1 MNLFNV
7 SLAQAPKSA
16 TASVSVGEFETI
28 SSSDNDFS
36 QQYQQA
42 IDDSAINVEMI
53 GTDSEINTS
62 YSGMT
67 DISTADNGTTDIS
80 TTDISATDIS
90 TSTEIPVSDPT
101 AVNATDEPL
110 VSADSITIVDDAT
123 ELMAAGNVFLQQ
135 LTQSNQQLKSEFSTD
150 DNMVNSSGNNLPLSA
165 TPITETVLI
174 DGVPTSSQPATSTLT
189 MPASTTSAAM
199 IPATAVT
206 NSAGLASQASQAS
219 QVAMLVDDS
228 HGQNAGAEGDIGVNN
243 LPPPVTTASL
253 SSAAVTPTLET
264 LLNMP
269 AVDGSP
275 LLANGALSADES
287 RLHHNMNANVNVD
300 SLAQQLA
307 GLTST
312 SPNVL
317 KPEQSVVMNNVQS
330 PLLLTREQ
338 AGEQVHERINMM
350 MAKNLKYVDIRLD
363 PPELGKIQIKL
374 SINQDQAS
382 VQFTVNNPQTRDIVE
397 QAMPRLREMLQ
408 QQGLQL
414 AQSSVQQESSQ
425 QFAGHQNNSSAHSQS
440 GQQSSTV
447 TTTTEGQSMTES
459 DQRDVSTTVFVTEN
473 KDQVDY
479 YA

>member
-7 SLAQAPKSA
+7 SLAQTAKPAAAA
-16 TASVSVGEFETI
+16 TSGGESETVSL
-28 SSSDNDFS
+28 SDNDFS

-42 IDDSAINVEMI
+42 IDDSAINAEMI

-62 YSGMT
+62 HRGMT
-67 DISTADNGTTDIS
+67 DISTSTD
-80 TTDISATDIS
+80 
-90 TSTEIPVSDPT
+90 IPVSDSI
-101 AVNATDEPL
+101 AVNATDESL

-135 LTQSNQQLKSEFSTD
+135 LTQSNQQLKLNVTSD
-150 DNMVNSSGNNLPLSA
+150 ANAVNSSGNSLPPSA
-165 TPITETVLI
+165 ISLTDTVLI
-174 DGVPTSSQPATSTLT
+174 DGVATSAQLATSTST
-189 MPASTTSAAM
+189 STTS
-199 IPATAVT
+199 ITPATAVT
-206 NSAGLASQASQAS
+206 NSAVLASQA
-219 QVAMLVDDS
+219 AMLADDS
-228 HGQNAGAEGDIGVNN
+228 HGQNAGEESDISVNN
-243 LPPPVTTASL
+243 SPLSVTTTAL
-253 SSAAVTPTLET
+253 SSTAVTPTSEM
-264 LLNMP
+264 LLNMS
-269 AVDGSP
+269 AADSAS
-275 LLANGALSADES
+275 LLANGALAADES
-287 RLHHNMNANVNVD
+287 RLHHNMNANVNGD

-307 GLTST
+307 GLSPT
-312 SPNVL
+312 SPNAL
-317 KPEQSVVMNNVQS
+317 KPEQSAVMNNAQS

-382 VQFTVNNPQTRDIVE
+382 VQFTVNNHQTRDIVE

-425 QFAGHQNNSSAHSQS
+425 QFAGHQNNSSAQSQS

-447 TTTTEGQSMTES
+447 ATTAEGQSMTES
-459 DQRDVSTTVFVTEN
+459 DQLDVSTAVFVTEN

>member
-7 SLAQAPKSA
+7 SLAQTAKPAAAA
-16 TASVSVGEFETI
+16 TSGGESETVSL
-28 SSSDNDFS
+28 SDNDFS

-42 IDDSAINVEMI
+42 IDDSAINAEMI

-62 YSGMT
+62 HRGMT
-67 DISTADNGTTDIS
+67 DISTSTD
-80 TTDISATDIS
+80 
-90 TSTEIPVSDPT
+90 IPVSDSI
-101 AVNATDEPL
+101 AVNATDESL

-135 LTQSNQQLKSEFSTD
+135 LTQSNQQLKFDVTSD
-150 DNMVNSSGNNLPLSA
+150 ANAVNSSGNSLPPSA
-165 TPITETVLI
+165 IPLTDTVLI
-174 DGVPTSSQPATSTLT
+174 DGVATSAQPATSTLT
-189 MPASTTSAAM
+189 TVASTTSAAM
-199 IPATAVT
+199 TPVT
-206 NSAGLASQASQAS
+206 NSAVLASQA
-219 QVAMLVDDS
+219 AMLADDS
-228 HGQNAGAEGDIGVNN
+228 HGQNAGEESDVSVNN
-243 LPPPVTTASL
+243 SPLSVTTTAL
-253 SSAAVTPTLET
+253 SSTAVTPTSEM
-264 LLNMP
+264 LLNMS
-269 AVDGSP
+269 AADGVS
-275 LLANGALSADES
+275 LLANGALPADES
-287 RLHHNMNANVNVD
+287 RLHHNMNANVNGD

-307 GLTST
+307 GLSPT
-312 SPNVL
+312 SPNAL
-317 KPEQSVVMNNVQS
+317 KPEQSAVMNNAQS

-425 QFAGHQNNSSAHSQS
+425 QFAGHQNNSSAQSQS

-447 TTTTEGQSMTES
+447 ATTAEGQSMTES
-459 DQRDVSTTVFVTEN
+459 DQLDVSTAVFVTEN

>member
-7 SLAQAPKSA
+7 SLAQTAKPAAAA
-16 TASVSVGEFETI
+16 TSGGESETVSL
-28 SSSDNDFS
+28 SDNDFS

-42 IDDSAINVEMI
+42 IDDSAINAEMI

-62 YSGMT
+62 HRGMT
-67 DISTADNGTTDIS
+67 DISTSTD
-80 TTDISATDIS
+80 
-90 TSTEIPVSDPT
+90 IPVSDSI
-101 AVNATDEPL
+101 AVNATDESL

-135 LTQSNQQLKSEFSTD
+135 LTQSNQQLKLNVTSD
-150 DNMVNSSGNNLPLSA
+150 ANAVNSSGNSLPPSA
-165 TPITETVLI
+165 ISLTDTVLI
-174 DGVPTSSQPATSTLT
+174 DGVATSSQPATST
-189 MPASTTSAAM
+189 STTSTTS
-199 IPATAVT
+199 ITPATAVT
-206 NSAGLASQASQAS
+206 NSAVLASQA
-219 QVAMLVDDS
+219 AMLADDS
-228 HGQNAGAEGDIGVNN
+228 HGQNAGEESDISVNN
-243 LPPPVTTASL
+243 SPLSVTTTAL
-253 SSAAVTPTLET
+253 SSTAVTPTSEM
-264 LLNMP
+264 LLNMS
-269 AVDGSP
+269 AADSAS
-275 LLANGALSADES
+275 LLANGALAADES
-287 RLHHNMNANVNVD
+287 RLHHNMNANVNGD

-307 GLTST
+307 GLSPT
-312 SPNVL
+312 SPNAL
-317 KPEQSVVMNNVQS
+317 KPEQSAVMNNAQS

-425 QFAGHQNNSSAHSQS
+425 QFAGHQNNSSAQSQS

-447 TTTTEGQSMTES
+447 ATTAEGQSMTES
-459 DQRDVSTTVFVTEN
+459 DQLDVSTAVFVTEN

>member
-7 SLAQAPKSA
+7 SLAQTAKPAAAA
-16 TASVSVGEFETI
+16 TSGGESETVSL
-28 SSSDNDFS
+28 SDNDFS

-42 IDDSAINVEMI
+42 IDDSAINAEMI

-62 YSGMT
+62 HRGMT
-67 DISTADNGTTDIS
+67 DISTANSGMS
-80 TTDISATDIS
+80 DIS
-90 TSTEIPVSDPT
+90 TSTDIPVSDSI
-101 AVNATDEPL
+101 AVNATDESL

-135 LTQSNQQLKSEFSTD
+135 LTQSNQQLKLNVTSD
-150 DNMVNSSGNNLPLSA
+150 VNAVNSSGNSLPPSA
-165 TPITETVLI
+165 ISLTDTVLI
-174 DGVPTSSQPATSTLT
+174 DGVATSSQPATSTLT
-189 MPASTTSAAM
+189 TVASTTSAAM
-199 IPATAVT
+199 TPATAVT
-206 NSAGLASQASQAS
+206 NSAVLASQA
-219 QVAMLVDDS
+219 AMLADDS
-228 HGQNAGAEGDIGVNN
+228 HGQNAGEESDISVNN
-243 LPPPVTTASL
+243 SPLSVTTTAL
-253 SSAAVTPTLET
+253 SSTAVTPTSEM
-264 LLNMP
+264 LLNMS
-269 AVDGSP
+269 AADSAS
-275 LLANGALSADES
+275 LLANGALAADES
-287 RLHHNMNANVNVD
+287 RLHHNMNANVNGD

-307 GLTST
+307 GLSPT
-312 SPNVL
+312 SPNAL
-317 KPEQSVVMNNVQS
+317 KPEQSAVMNNAQS

-425 QFAGHQNNSSAHSQS
+425 QFAGHQNNSSAQSQS

-447 TTTTEGQSMTES
+447 ATAAEGQSMTES
-459 DQRDVSTTVFVTEN
+459 DQLDVSTAVFVTEN

>member
-7 SLAQAPKSA
+7 SLAQTAKPAAVATSA
-16 TASVSVGEFETI
+16 GEFETV
-28 SSSDNDFS
+28 SLSENDFS

-42 IDDSAINVEMI
+42 IDDSAINAEMV

-62 YSGMT
+62 HLGMT
-67 DISTADNGTTDIS
+67 DISTSTD
-80 TTDISATDIS
+80 
-90 TSTEIPVSDPT
+90 IPVSDST
-101 AVNATDEPL
+101 TVNVADESL
-110 VSADSITIVDDAT
+110 VSADSITIVDNAT

-135 LTQSNQQLKSEFSTD
+135 LTQSNQQLKLDVTSD
-150 DNMVNSSGNNLPLSA
+150 ANAVNSSGNSLPPSA
-165 TPITETVLI
+165 ISLTDTVLI
-174 DGVPTSSQPATSTLT
+174 DGVATFSQLATSTS
-189 MPASTTSAAM
+189 ASTTS
-199 IPATAVT
+199 ITPATAVT
-206 NSAGLASQASQAS
+206 NSAVLASQA
-219 QVAMLVDDS
+219 AMLADDS
-228 HGQNAGAEGDIGVNN
+228 HGQNAGEESDISVNN
-243 LPPPVTTASL
+243 SPLSVTTTAL
-253 SSAAVTPTLET
+253 SSTAVTPTSEM
-264 LLNMP
+264 LLNMS
-269 AVDGSP
+269 AADSAS
-275 LLANGALSADES
+275 LLANGALAADES
-287 RLHHNMNANVNVD
+287 RLHHNMNANVNGD

-307 GLTST
+307 GLSPT
-312 SPNVL
+312 SPNAL
-317 KPEQSVVMNNVQS
+317 KPEQSAVMNNAQS

-382 VQFTVNNPQTRDIVE
+382 VQFTVNNHQTRDIVE

-425 QFAGHQNNSSAHSQS
+425 QFAGHQNNSSAQSQS

-447 TTTTEGQSMTES
+447 ATTAEGQSMTES
-459 DQRDVSTTVFVTEN
+459 DQLDVSTAVFVTEN

>member
-7 SLAQAPKSA
+7 SLAQTAKPAAAA
-16 TASVSVGEFETI
+16 TSGGESETVSL
-28 SSSDNDFS
+28 SDNDFS

-42 IDDSAINVEMI
+42 IDDSAINAEMI

-62 YSGMT
+62 HRGMT
-67 DISTADNGTTDIS
+67 DISTANSGMS
-80 TTDISATDIS
+80 DIS
-90 TSTEIPVSDPT
+90 TSTDIPVSDSI
-101 AVNATDEPL
+101 AVNATDESL

-135 LTQSNQQLKSEFSTD
+135 LTQSNQQLKFDVTSD
-150 DNMVNSSGNNLPLSA
+150 ANAVNSSGNSLPPSA
-165 TPITETVLI
+165 ISLTDTVLI
-174 DGVPTSSQPATSTLT
+174 DGVATSSQLATLTSTST
-189 MPASTTSAAM
+189 SASTTSITPAA
-199 IPATAVT
+199 AVT
-206 NSAGLASQASQAS
+206 NSAVLASQA
-219 QVAMLVDDS
+219 AMLADDS
-228 HGQNAGAEGDIGVNN
+228 HGQNAGEESDISVNN
-243 LPPPVTTASL
+243 SPLSVTTTAL
-253 SSAAVTPTLET
+253 SSTAVTPTSEM
-264 LLNMP
+264 LLNMS
-269 AVDGSP
+269 AADGVS
-275 LLANGALSADES
+275 LLANGALPADES
-287 RLHHNMNANVNVD
+287 RLHHNMNANVNGD

-307 GLTST
+307 GLSPT
-312 SPNVL
+312 SPNAL
-317 KPEQSVVMNNVQS
+317 KPEQSAVMNNAQS

-382 VQFTVNNPQTRDIVE
+382 VQFTVNNHQTRDIVE

-425 QFAGHQNNSSAHSQS
+425 QFAGHQNNSSAQSQS

-447 TTTTEGQSMTES
+447 ATTAEGQSMTES
-459 DQRDVSTTVFVTEN
+459 DQLDVSTTVFVTEN

>member
-7 SLAQAPKSA
+7 SLAQTAKPTAAA
-16 TASVSVGEFETI
+16 TSGGESETVSL
-28 SSSDNDFS
+28 SDNDFS

-42 IDDSAINVEMI
+42 IDDSAINAEMI

-62 YSGMT
+62 HRGMT
-67 DISTADNGTTDIS
+67 DISTANSGMS
-80 TTDISATDIS
+80 DIS
-90 TSTEIPVSDPT
+90 TSTSTDIPVSDSI
-101 AVNATDEPL
+101 AVNATDESL

-135 LTQSNQQLKSEFSTD
+135 LTQSNQQLKLNVTSD
-150 DNMVNSSGNNLPLSA
+150 ANAVNSSGNSLPPSA
-165 TPITETVLI
+165 ISLTDTVLI
-174 DGVPTSSQPATSTLT
+174 DGVATSAQLATSTST
-189 MPASTTSAAM
+189 STTS
-199 IPATAVT
+199 ITPATAVT
-206 NSAGLASQASQAS
+206 NSAVLASQA
-219 QVAMLVDDS
+219 AMLADDS
-228 HGQNAGAEGDIGVNN
+228 HGQNAGEESDVSVNN
-243 LPPPVTTASL
+243 SPLSVTTTAL
-253 SSAAVTPTLET
+253 SSTAVTPTSEM
-264 LLNMP
+264 LLNMS
-269 AVDGSP
+269 AADGVS
-275 LLANGALSADES
+275 LLANGALPADES
-287 RLHHNMNANVNVD
+287 RLHHNMNANVNGD

-307 GLTST
+307 GLSPT
-312 SPNVL
+312 SPNAL
-317 KPEQSVVMNNVQS
+317 KPEQSAVMNNAQS

-425 QFAGHQNNSSAHSQS
+425 QFAGHQNNSSAQSQS

-447 TTTTEGQSMTES
+447 ATTAEGQSMTES
-459 DQRDVSTTVFVTEN
+459 DQLDVSTAVFVTEN

>member
-7 SLAQAPKSA
+7 SLAQTAKPTSA
-16 TASVSVGEFETI
+16 ATSGGESETVSL
-28 SSSDNDFS
+28 SDNDFS

-42 IDDSAINVEMI
+42 IDDSAINAEMI

-62 YSGMT
+62 HRGMT
-67 DISTADNGTTDIS
+67 DISTSTD
-80 TTDISATDIS
+80 
-90 TSTEIPVSDPT
+90 IPVSDSI
-101 AVNATDEPL
+101 AVNATDESL

-135 LTQSNQQLKSEFSTD
+135 LTQSNQQLKLNVTSD
-150 DNMVNSSGNNLPLSA
+150 ANAVNSSGNSLPPSA
-165 TPITETVLI
+165 ISLTDTVLI

-189 MPASTTSAAM
+189 TVASTTSAAM
-199 IPATAVT
+199 TPATAVT
-206 NSAGLASQASQAS
+206 NSAVLASQA
-219 QVAMLVDDS
+219 AMLADDS
-228 HGQNAGAEGDIGVNN
+228 HGQNAGEESDVSVNN
-243 LPPPVTTASL
+243 SPPSVTTTAL
-253 SSAAVTPTLET
+253 SSTAVTPTSEM
-264 LLNMP
+264 LLNMS
-269 AVDGSP
+269 AADSAS
-275 LLANGALSADES
+275 LLANGALAADES
-287 RLHHNMNANVNVD
+287 RLHHNMNANVNGD
-300 SLAQQLA
+300 SLAQQLV
-307 GLTST
+307 GLSPT
-312 SPNVL
+312 SPNAL
-317 KPEQSVVMNNVQS
+317 KPEQSAVMNNAQS

-425 QFAGHQNNSSAHSQS
+425 QFAGHQNNSSAQSQS

-447 TTTTEGQSMTES
+447 TTTAEGQSMTES
-459 DQRDVSTTVFVTEN
+459 DQLDVSTAVFVTEN

>member
-7 SLAQAPKSA
+7 SLAQTAKPAAAA
-16 TASVSVGEFETI
+16 TSGGESETVSL
-28 SSSDNDFS
+28 SDNDFS

-42 IDDSAINVEMI
+42 IDDSAINAEMI

-62 YSGMT
+62 HRGMT
-67 DISTADNGTTDIS
+67 DISTANSGMS
-80 TTDISATDIS
+80 DIS
-90 TSTEIPVSDPT
+90 TSTDIPVSDSI
-101 AVNATDEPL
+101 AVNATDESL

-135 LTQSNQQLKSEFSTD
+135 LTQSNQQLKLNVTSD
-150 DNMVNSSGNNLPLSA
+150 VNAVNSSGNSLPPSA
-165 TPITETVLI
+165 ISLTDTVLI
-174 DGVPTSSQPATSTLT
+174 DGVATSSQPATSTLT
-189 MPASTTSAAM
+189 TVASTTSAAM
-199 IPATAVT
+199 TPATAVT
-206 NSAGLASQASQAS
+206 NSAVLASQA
-219 QVAMLVDDS
+219 AMLADDS
-228 HGQNAGAEGDIGVNN
+228 HGQNAGEESDISVNN
-243 LPPPVTTASL
+243 SPLSVTTTAL
-253 SSAAVTPTLET
+253 SSTAVTPTSEM
-264 LLNMP
+264 LLNMS
-269 AVDGSP
+269 AADGVS
-275 LLANGALSADES
+275 LLANGALPADES
-287 RLHHNMNANVNVD
+287 RLHHNMNANVNGD

-307 GLTST
+307 GLSPT
-312 SPNVL
+312 SPNAL
-317 KPEQSVVMNNVQS
+317 KPEQSAVMNNAQS

-425 QFAGHQNNSSAHSQS
+425 QFAGHQNNSSAQSQS

-447 TTTTEGQSMTES
+447 ATTAEGQSMTES
-459 DQRDVSTTVFVTEN
+459 DQLDVSTAVFVTEN

>member
-7 SLAQAPKSA
+7 SLAQTAKPTSA
-16 TASVSVGEFETI
+16 ATSGGESETVSL
-28 SSSDNDFS
+28 SDNDFS

-42 IDDSAINVEMI
+42 IDDSAINAEMI

-62 YSGMT
+62 HRGMT
-67 DISTADNGTTDIS
+67 DISTANSGMS
-80 TTDISATDIS
+80 DIS
-90 TSTEIPVSDPT
+90 TSTDIPVSDSI
-101 AVNATDEPL
+101 AVNATDESL

-135 LTQSNQQLKSEFSTD
+135 LTQSNQQLKFDVTSD
-150 DNMVNSSGNNLPLSA
+150 ANAVNSSGNSLPPSA
-165 TPITETVLI
+165 IPLTDTVLI
-174 DGVPTSSQPATSTLT
+174 DGVAISSQLATSTS
-189 MPASTTSAAM
+189 ASTTS
-199 IPATAVT
+199 ITPATAVT
-206 NSAGLASQASQAS
+206 NSAVLASQA
-219 QVAMLVDDS
+219 AMLADDS
-228 HGQNAGAEGDIGVNN
+228 QGQNAGAESDVSVNN
-243 LPPPVTTASL
+243 SPPSITTTAL
-253 SSAAVTPTLET
+253 SSTAVTPTSEA
-264 LLNMP
+264 LLNMS
-269 AVDGSP
+269 AADSTS
-275 LLANGALSADES
+275 LLANGIVSADES
-287 RLHHNMNANVNVD
+287 RLHHNNMNANVNGD

-307 GLTST
+307 GLSPT
-312 SPNVL
+312 SPNAL
-317 KPEQSVVMNNVQS
+317 KPEQSAVMNNAQS

-425 QFAGHQNNSSAHSQS
+425 QFAGHQNNSSAQSQS

-447 TTTTEGQSMTES
+447 ATTAEGQSMTES
-459 DQRDVSTTVFVTEN
+459 DQLDVSTAVFVTEN

>member
-7 SLAQAPKSA
+7 SLAQTAKPTAAA
-16 TASVSVGEFETI
+16 TSGGEFETV
-28 SSSDNDFS
+28 SLSDNDFS

-42 IDDSAINVEMI
+42 IDDSAINAEMI

-62 YSGMT
+62 HRGMTDISTTDSGMT
-67 DISTADNGTTDIS
+67 DISTSTD
-80 TTDISATDIS
+80 
-90 TSTEIPVSDPT
+90 IPVSDSI
-101 AVNATDEPL
+101 AVNATDESL

-135 LTQSNQQLKSEFSTD
+135 LTQSNQQLKLNVTSD
-150 DNMVNSSGNNLPLSA
+150 ANAVNSSGNSLPPSA
-165 TPITETVLI
+165 ISLTDTVLI
-174 DGVPTSSQPATSTLT
+174 DGVATSAQLATSTST
-189 MPASTTSAAM
+189 SASTTS
-199 IPATAVT
+199 ITPATAVT
-206 NSAGLASQASQAS
+206 NSAVLAS
-219 QVAMLVDDS
+219 QVAMLADDS
-228 HGQNAGAEGDIGVNN
+228 HGQNAGAESDISVNN
-243 LPPPVTTASL
+243 SPLSVTTTVL
-253 SSAAVTPTLET
+253 SSTAVTPTSEM
-264 LLNMP
+264 LLNMS
-269 AVDGSP
+269 AADSAS
-275 LLANGALSADES
+275 LLANGALAADES
-287 RLHHNMNANVNVD
+287 RLHHNMNANVNGD

-307 GLTST
+307 GLSPT
-312 SPNVL
+312 SPNAL
-317 KPEQSVVMNNVQS
+317 KPEQSAVMNNAQS

-425 QFAGHQNNSSAHSQS
+425 QFAGHQNNSSAQSQS

-447 TTTTEGQSMTES
+447 ATTAEGQSMTES
-459 DQRDVSTTVFVTEN
+459 DQLDVSTAVFVTEN

>member
-7 SLAQAPKSA
+7 SLAQTAKPAAAA
-16 TASVSVGEFETI
+16 TSGGESETVSL
-28 SSSDNDFS
+28 SDNDFS

-42 IDDSAINVEMI
+42 IDDSAINAEMI

-62 YSGMT
+62 HRGMT
-67 DISTADNGTTDIS
+67 DISTANSGMS
-80 TTDISATDIS
+80 DIS
-90 TSTEIPVSDPT
+90 TSTDIPVSDSI
-101 AVNATDEPL
+101 AVNATDESL

-135 LTQSNQQLKSEFSTD
+135 LTQSNQQLKLNVTSD
-150 DNMVNSSGNNLPLSA
+150 ANAVNSSGNSLPPSA
-165 TPITETVLI
+165 IPLTDTVLI

-189 MPASTTSAAM
+189 TVASTTSDAM
-199 IPATAVT
+199 APST
-206 NSAGLASQASQAS
+206 
-219 QVAMLVDDS
+219 
-228 HGQNAGAEGDIGVNN
+228 
-243 LPPPVTTASL
+243 
-253 SSAAVTPTLET
+253 AVTPTSEM
-264 LLNMP
+264 LLNMS
-269 AVDGSP
+269 AADGVS
-275 LLANGALSADES
+275 LLANGALPADES
-287 RLHHNMNANVNVD
+287 RLHHNMNANVNGD

-307 GLTST
+307 GLSPT
-312 SPNVL
+312 SPNAL
-317 KPEQSVVMNNVQS
+317 KPEQSAVMNNAQS

-414 AQSSVQQESSQ
+414 AQSSVQQESCQ
-425 QFAGHQNNSSAHSQS
+425 QFAGHQNNCSAQSQS

-447 TTTTEGQSMTES
+447 ATTAEGQSMTES
-459 DQRDVSTTVFVTEN
+459 DQLDVSTAVFVTEN

>member
-7 SLAQAPKSA
+7 SLAQTAKPTAAA
-16 TASVSVGEFETI
+16 TSGGESETVSL
-28 SSSDNDFS
+28 SDNDFS

-42 IDDSAINVEMI
+42 IDDSAINAEMI

-62 YSGMT
+62 HRGMT
-67 DISTADNGTTDIS
+67 DISTSTD
-80 TTDISATDIS
+80 
-90 TSTEIPVSDPT
+90 IPVSDSI
-101 AVNATDEPL
+101 AVNATDESL

-135 LTQSNQQLKSEFSTD
+135 LTQSNQQLKFDVTSD
-150 DNMVNSSGNNLPLSA
+150 ANAVNSSGNSLPPSA
-165 TPITETVLI
+165 IPLTDTVLI

-189 MPASTTSAAM
+189 TVASTTSAAM
-199 IPATAVT
+199 TPVT
-206 NSAGLASQASQAS
+206 NSAVLASQA
-219 QVAMLVDDS
+219 AMLADDS
-228 HGQNAGAEGDIGVNN
+228 HGQNAGEESDVSVNN
-243 LPPPVTTASL
+243 SPLSVTTTAL
-253 SSAAVTPTLET
+253 SSTAVTPTSEM
-264 LLNMP
+264 LLNMS
-269 AVDGSP
+269 AADGVS
-275 LLANGALSADES
+275 LLANGALPADES
-287 RLHHNMNANVNVD
+287 RLHHNMNANVNGD

-307 GLTST
+307 GLSPT
-312 SPNVL
+312 SPNAL
-317 KPEQSVVMNNVQS
+317 KPEQSAVMNNAQS

-425 QFAGHQNNSSAHSQS
+425 QFAGHQNNSSAQSQS

-447 TTTTEGQSMTES
+447 ATTAEGQSMTES
-459 DQRDVSTTVFVTEN
+459 DQLDVSTAVFVTEN

>member
-7 SLAQAPKSA
+7 SLAQTAKPTAAA
-16 TASVSVGEFETI
+16 TSGGESETVSL
-28 SSSDNDFS
+28 SDNDFS

-42 IDDSAINVEMI
+42 IDDSAINAEMI

-62 YSGMT
+62 HRGMT
-67 DISTADNGTTDIS
+67 DISTANSGMS
-80 TTDISATDIS
+80 DIS
-90 TSTEIPVSDPT
+90 TSTDIPVSDSI
-101 AVNATDEPL
+101 AVNATDESL

-135 LTQSNQQLKSEFSTD
+135 LTQSNQQLKFDVTSD
-150 DNMVNSSGNNLPLSA
+150 ANAVNSSGNSLPPSA
-165 TPITETVLI
+165 IPLTDTVLI
-174 DGVPTSSQPATSTLT
+174 DGVATSAQLATSTST
-189 MPASTTSAAM
+189 STTS
-199 IPATAVT
+199 ITPATAVT
-206 NSAGLASQASQAS
+206 NSAVLASQA
-219 QVAMLVDDS
+219 AMLADDS
-228 HGQNAGAEGDIGVNN
+228 HGQNAGEESDISVNN
-243 LPPPVTTASL
+243 SPLSVTTTAL
-253 SSAAVTPTLET
+253 SSTAVTPTSEM
-264 LLNMP
+264 LLNMS
-269 AVDGSP
+269 AADSAS
-275 LLANGALSADES
+275 LLANGALAADES
-287 RLHHNMNANVNVD
+287 RLHHNMNANVNGD

-307 GLTST
+307 GLSPT
-312 SPNVL
+312 SPNAL
-317 KPEQSVVMNNVQS
+317 KPEQSAVMNNAQS

-382 VQFTVNNPQTRDIVE
+382 VQFTVNNHQTRDIVE

-425 QFAGHQNNSSAHSQS
+425 QFAGHQNNSSAQSQS

-447 TTTTEGQSMTES
+447 ATTAEGQSMTES
-459 DQRDVSTTVFVTEN
+459 DQLDVSTAVFVTEN

>member
-7 SLAQAPKSA
+7 SLAQTAKPTSA
-16 TASVSVGEFETI
+16 ATSGGESETVSL
-28 SSSDNDFS
+28 SDNDFS

-42 IDDSAINVEMI
+42 IDDSAINAEMI

-62 YSGMT
+62 HRGMT
-67 DISTADNGTTDIS
+67 DISTANSGMS
-80 TTDISATDIS
+80 DIS
-90 TSTEIPVSDPT
+90 TSTDIPVSDSI
-101 AVNATDEPL
+101 AVNATDESL

-135 LTQSNQQLKSEFSTD
+135 LTQSNQQLKFDVTSD
-150 DNMVNSSGNNLPLSA
+150 ANVVNSSGNSLPPSA
-165 TPITETVLI
+165 IPLTDTVLI

-189 MPASTTSAAM
+189 TSASTTS
-199 IPATAVT
+199 ITPATAVT
-206 NSAGLASQASQAS
+206 NSAVLASQA
-219 QVAMLVDDS
+219 AMLADDS

-269 AVDGSP
+269 AVDSSP

-287 RLHHNMNANVNVD
+287 RLHHNMNANVNGD

-307 GLTST
+307 GLSPT
-312 SPNVL
+312 SPNAL
-317 KPEQSVVMNNVQS
+317 KPEQSAVINNAQS

-382 VQFTVNNPQTRDIVE
+382 VQFTVNNHQTRDIVE

-425 QFAGHQNNSSAHSQS
+425 QFAGHQNNSSAQSQS

-447 TTTTEGQSMTES
+447 TTTAEGQSMTES
-459 DQRDVSTTVFVTEN
+459 DQLDVSTAVFVTEN

>member
-7 SLAQAPKSA
+7 SLAQTAKPTAAA
-16 TASVSVGEFETI
+16 TSGGESETVSL
-28 SSSDNDFS
+28 SDNDFS

-42 IDDSAINVEMI
+42 IDDSAINAEMI

-62 YSGMT
+62 HRGMT
-67 DISTADNGTTDIS
+67 DISTADSGM
-80 TTDISATDIS
+80 TDIS
-90 TSTEIPVSDPT
+90 TSTDIPVSDSI
-101 AVNATDEPL
+101 AVNATDESL

-135 LTQSNQQLKSEFSTD
+135 LTQSNQQLKLNVTSD
-150 DNMVNSSGNNLPLSA
+150 ANAVNSSGNSLPPSA
-165 TPITETVLI
+165 ISLTDTVLI
-174 DGVPTSSQPATSTLT
+174 DGVATSAQLATSTST
-189 MPASTTSAAM
+189 STTS
-199 IPATAVT
+199 ITPATAVT
-206 NSAGLASQASQAS
+206 NSAVLASQA
-219 QVAMLVDDS
+219 AMLADDS
-228 HGQNAGAEGDIGVNN
+228 HGQNAGEESDVSVNN
-243 LPPPVTTASL
+243 SPLSVTTTAL
-253 SSAAVTPTLET
+253 SSTAVTPTSEM
-264 LLNMP
+264 LLNMS
-269 AVDGSP
+269 AADGVS
-275 LLANGALSADES
+275 LLANGALAADES
-287 RLHHNMNANVNVD
+287 RLHHNMNANVNGD

-307 GLTST
+307 GLSPT
-312 SPNVL
+312 SPNAL
-317 KPEQSVVMNNVQS
+317 KPEQSAVMNNAQS

-425 QFAGHQNNSSAHSQS
+425 QFAGHQNNSSAQSQS

-447 TTTTEGQSMTES
+447 ATTAEGQSMTES
-459 DQRDVSTTVFVTEN
+459 DQLDVSTAVFVTEN

>member
-7 SLAQAPKSA
+7 SLAQTAKPTAAA
-16 TASVSVGEFETI
+16 TSGGEFETV
-28 SSSDNDFS
+28 SLSDNDFS

-42 IDDSAINVEMI
+42 IDDSAINAEMI

-62 YSGMT
+62 HRGMT
-67 DISTADNGTTDIS
+67 DISTADSGM
-80 TTDISATDIS
+80 TDIS
-90 TSTEIPVSDPT
+90 TSTDIPVSDSI
-101 AVNATDEPL
+101 AVNATDESL

-135 LTQSNQQLKSEFSTD
+135 LTQSNQQLKLNVTSD
-150 DNMVNSSGNNLPLSA
+150 ANAVNSSGNSLPPSA
-165 TPITETVLI
+165 ISLTDTVLI
-174 DGVPTSSQPATSTLT
+174 DGVATSAQLATSTST
-189 MPASTTSAAM
+189 SASTTS
-199 IPATAVT
+199 ITPATAVT
-206 NSAGLASQASQAS
+206 NSAVLASQA
-219 QVAMLVDDS
+219 AMLADDS
-228 HGQNAGAEGDIGVNN
+228 HGQNAGEESDISVNN
-243 LPPPVTTASL
+243 SPLSVTTTAL
-253 SSAAVTPTLET
+253 SSTAVTPTSEM
-264 LLNMP
+264 LLNMS
-269 AVDGSP
+269 AADGVS
-275 LLANGALSADES
+275 LLANGALPADES
-287 RLHHNMNANVNVD
+287 RLHHNMNANVNGD

-307 GLTST
+307 GLSPT
-312 SPNVL
+312 SPNAL
-317 KPEQSVVMNNVQS
+317 KPEQSAVMNNAQS

-425 QFAGHQNNSSAHSQS
+425 QFAGHQNNSSAQSQS

-447 TTTTEGQSMTES
+447 ATTAEGQSMTES
-459 DQRDVSTTVFVTEN
+459 DQLDVSTAVFVTEN

>member
-7 SLAQAPKSA
+7 SLAQTAKPAAAA
-16 TASVSVGEFETI
+16 TSGGESETVSL
-28 SSSDNDFS
+28 SDNDFS

-42 IDDSAINVEMI
+42 IDDSAINAEMI

-62 YSGMT
+62 HRGMT
-67 DISTADNGTTDIS
+67 DISTSTD
-80 TTDISATDIS
+80 
-90 TSTEIPVSDPT
+90 IPVSDSI
-101 AVNATDEPL
+101 AVNATDESL

-135 LTQSNQQLKSEFSTD
+135 LTQSNQQLKFDVTSD
-150 DNMVNSSGNNLPLSA
+150 ANAVNSIGNSLPPSA
-165 TPITETVLI
+165 IPLTDTVLI
-174 DGVPTSSQPATSTLT
+174 DGVATSAQPATSTLT
-189 MPASTTSAAM
+189 TVASTTSAAM
-199 IPATAVT
+199 TPVT
-206 NSAGLASQASQAS
+206 NSAVLASQA
-219 QVAMLVDDS
+219 AMLADDS
-228 HGQNAGAEGDIGVNN
+228 HGQNAGEESDVSVNN
-243 LPPPVTTASL
+243 SPLSVTTTAL
-253 SSAAVTPTLET
+253 SSTAVTPTSEM
-264 LLNMP
+264 LLNMS
-269 AVDGSP
+269 AADGVS
-275 LLANGALSADES
+275 LLANGALPADES
-287 RLHHNMNANVNVD
+287 RLHHNMNANVNGD

-307 GLTST
+307 GLSPT
-312 SPNVL
+312 SPNAL
-317 KPEQSVVMNNVQS
+317 KPEQSAVMNNAQS

-425 QFAGHQNNSSAHSQS
+425 QFAGHQNNSSAQSQS

-447 TTTTEGQSMTES
+447 ATTAEGQSMTES
-459 DQRDVSTTVFVTEN
+459 DQLDVSTAVFVTEN

>member
-7 SLAQAPKSA
+7 SLAQTAKPTAAA
-16 TASVSVGEFETI
+16 TSGGESETVSL
-28 SSSDNDFS
+28 SDNDFS

-42 IDDSAINVEMI
+42 IDDSAINAEMI

-62 YSGMT
+62 HRGMT
-67 DISTADNGTTDIS
+67 DISTANSGMS
-80 TTDISATDIS
+80 DIS
-90 TSTEIPVSDPT
+90 TSTDIPVSDSI
-101 AVNATDEPL
+101 AVNATDESL

-135 LTQSNQQLKSEFSTD
+135 LTQSNQQLKLNVTSD
-150 DNMVNSSGNNLPLSA
+150 ANAVNSSGNSLPPSA
-165 TPITETVLI
+165 ISLTDTVLI
-174 DGVPTSSQPATSTLT
+174 DGVATSAQLATSTST
-189 MPASTTSAAM
+189 STTS
-199 IPATAVT
+199 ITPATAVT
-206 NSAGLASQASQAS
+206 NSAVLASQA
-219 QVAMLVDDS
+219 AMLADDS
-228 HGQNAGAEGDIGVNN
+228 HGQNAGEESDVSVNN
-243 LPPPVTTASL
+243 SPLSVTTTAL
-253 SSAAVTPTLET
+253 SSTAVTPTSEM
-264 LLNMP
+264 LLNMS
-269 AVDGSP
+269 AADSAS
-275 LLANGALSADES
+275 LLANGALAADES
-287 RLHHNMNANVNVD
+287 RLHHNMNANVNGD

-307 GLTST
+307 GLSPT
-312 SPNVL
+312 SPNAL
-317 KPEQSVVMNNVQS
+317 KPEQSAVMNNAQS

-425 QFAGHQNNSSAHSQS
+425 QFAGHQNNSSAQSQS

-447 TTTTEGQSMTES
+447 ATTAEGQSMTES
-459 DQRDVSTTVFVTEN
+459 DQLDVSTAVFVTEN

>member
-7 SLAQAPKSA
+7 SLAQTAKPAAAA
-16 TASVSVGEFETI
+16 TSGGESETVSL
-28 SSSDNDFS
+28 SDNDFS

-42 IDDSAINVEMI
+42 IDDSAINAEMI

-62 YSGMT
+62 HRGMT
-67 DISTADNGTTDIS
+67 DISTSTD
-80 TTDISATDIS
+80 
-90 TSTEIPVSDPT
+90 IPVSDSI
-101 AVNATDEPL
+101 AVNATDESL

-135 LTQSNQQLKSEFSTD
+135 LTQSNQQLKFDVTSD
-150 DNMVNSSGNNLPLSA
+150 ANAVNSSGNSLPPSA
-165 TPITETVLI
+165 ISLTDTVLI
-174 DGVPTSSQPATSTLT
+174 DGVATSAQLATSTST
-189 MPASTTSAAM
+189 STTS
-199 IPATAVT
+199 ITPATAVT
-206 NSAGLASQASQAS
+206 NSAVLASQA
-219 QVAMLVDDS
+219 AMLADDS
-228 HGQNAGAEGDIGVNN
+228 HGQNAGEESDVSVNN
-243 LPPPVTTASL
+243 SPLSVTTTAL
-253 SSAAVTPTLET
+253 SSTAVTPTSEM
-264 LLNMP
+264 LLNMS
-269 AVDGSP
+269 AADSAS
-275 LLANGALSADES
+275 LLANGALAADES
-287 RLHHNMNANVNVD
+287 RLHHNMNANVNGD

-307 GLTST
+307 GLSPT
-312 SPNVL
+312 SPNAL
-317 KPEQSVVMNNVQS
+317 KPEQSAVMNNAQS

-425 QFAGHQNNSSAHSQS
+425 QFAGHQNNSSAQSQS

-447 TTTTEGQSMTES
+447 ATTAEGQSMTES
-459 DQRDVSTTVFVTEN
+459 DQLDVSTAVFVTEN

>member
-7 SLAQAPKSA
+7 SLAQTAKPTAAA
-16 TASVSVGEFETI
+16 TSGGESETVSL
-28 SSSDNDFS
+28 SDNDFS

-42 IDDSAINVEMI
+42 IDDSAINAEMI
-53 GTDSEINTS
+53 GTDSEINT
-62 YSGMT
+62 YHRGMT
-67 DISTADNGTTDIS
+67 DISTSTD
-80 TTDISATDIS
+80 
-90 TSTEIPVSDPT
+90 IPVSDSI
-101 AVNATDEPL
+101 AVNATDESL

-135 LTQSNQQLKSEFSTD
+135 LTQSNQQLKLNVTSD
-150 DNMVNSSGNNLPLSA
+150 ANAVNSSGNSLPPSA
-165 TPITETVLI
+165 ISLTDTVLI
-174 DGVPTSSQPATSTLT
+174 DGVATSAQLATSTST
-189 MPASTTSAAM
+189 STTS
-199 IPATAVT
+199 ITPATAVT
-206 NSAGLASQASQAS
+206 NSAVLASQA
-219 QVAMLVDDS
+219 AMLADDS
-228 HGQNAGAEGDIGVNN
+228 HGQNAGEESDVSVNN
-243 LPPPVTTASL
+243 SPLSVTTTAL
-253 SSAAVTPTLET
+253 SSTAVTPTSEM
-264 LLNMP
+264 LLNMS
-269 AVDGSP
+269 AADGVS
-275 LLANGALSADES
+275 LLANGALAADES
-287 RLHHNMNANVNVD
+287 RLHHNMNANVNGD

-307 GLTST
+307 GLSPT
-312 SPNVL
+312 SPNAL
-317 KPEQSVVMNNVQS
+317 KPEQSAVMNNAQS

-425 QFAGHQNNSSAHSQS
+425 QFAGHQNNSSAQSQS

-447 TTTTEGQSMTES
+447 ATTAEGQSMTES
-459 DQRDVSTTVFVTEN
+459 DQLDVSTAVFVTEN

>member
-7 SLAQAPKSA
+7 SLAQTAKPAAAA
-16 TASVSVGEFETI
+16 TSGGESETVSL
-28 SSSDNDFS
+28 SDNDFS

-42 IDDSAINVEMI
+42 IDDSAINAEMI

-62 YSGMT
+62 HRGMT
-67 DISTADNGTTDIS
+67 DISTADSGM
-80 TTDISATDIS
+80 TDIS
-90 TSTEIPVSDPT
+90 TSTDIPVSDSI
-101 AVNATDEPL
+101 AVNATDESL

-135 LTQSNQQLKSEFSTD
+135 LTQSNQQLKLNVTSD
-150 DNMVNSSGNNLPLSA
+150 ANAVNSIGNSLPPSA
-165 TPITETVLI
+165 IPLTDTVLI
-174 DGVPTSSQPATSTLT
+174 DGVATSAQPATSTLT
-189 MPASTTSAAM
+189 TVASTTSAAM
-199 IPATAVT
+199 TPVT
-206 NSAGLASQASQAS
+206 NSAVLASQA
-219 QVAMLVDDS
+219 AMLADDS
-228 HGQNAGAEGDIGVNN
+228 HGQNAGEESDVSVNN
-243 LPPPVTTASL
+243 SPLSVTTTAL
-253 SSAAVTPTLET
+253 SSTAVTPTSEM
-264 LLNMP
+264 LLNMS
-269 AVDGSP
+269 AADGVS
-275 LLANGALSADES
+275 LLANGALPADES
-287 RLHHNMNANVNVD
+287 RLHHNMNANVNGD

-307 GLTST
+307 GLSPT
-312 SPNVL
+312 SPNAL
-317 KPEQSVVMNNVQS
+317 KPEQSAVMNNAQS

-425 QFAGHQNNSSAHSQS
+425 QFAGHQNNSSAQSQS

-447 TTTTEGQSMTES
+447 ATTAEGQSMTES
-459 DQRDVSTTVFVTEN
+459 DQLDVSTAVFVTEN

>member
-7 SLAQAPKSA
+7 SLAQTAKPAAAA
-16 TASVSVGEFETI
+16 TSGGESETVSL
-28 SSSDNDFS
+28 SDNDFS

-42 IDDSAINVEMI
+42 IDDSAINAEMI

-62 YSGMT
+62 HRGMT
-67 DISTADNGTTDIS
+67 DISTANSGMS
-80 TTDISATDIS
+80 DIS
-90 TSTEIPVSDPT
+90 TSTDIPVSDSI
-101 AVNATDEPL
+101 AVNATDESL

-135 LTQSNQQLKSEFSTD
+135 LTQSNQQLKLNVTSD
-150 DNMVNSSGNNLPLSA
+150 ANAVNSSGNSLPPSA
-165 TPITETVLI
+165 ISLTDTVLI
-174 DGVPTSSQPATSTLT
+174 DGVATSSQPATSTST
-189 MPASTTSAAM
+189 SASTTSTTS
-199 IPATAVT
+199 ITPATAVT
-206 NSAGLASQASQAS
+206 NSAVLASQA
-219 QVAMLVDDS
+219 AMLADDS
-228 HGQNAGAEGDIGVNN
+228 HGQNAGEESDVSVNN
-243 LPPPVTTASL
+243 SPLFVTTTAL
-253 SSAAVTPTLET
+253 SSTAVTPTSEM
-264 LLNMP
+264 LLNMS
-269 AVDGSP
+269 AADGVS
-275 LLANGALSADES
+275 LLANGALPADES
-287 RLHHNMNANVNVD
+287 RLHHNMNANVNGD

-307 GLTST
+307 GLSPT
-312 SPNVL
+312 SPNAL
-317 KPEQSVVMNNVQS
+317 KPEQSAVMNNAQS

-382 VQFTVNNPQTRDIVE
+382 VQFTVNNHQTRDIVE

-425 QFAGHQNNSSAHSQS
+425 QFAGHQKNSSAQSQS

-447 TTTTEGQSMTES
+447 ATTAEGQSMTDS
-459 DQRDVSTTVFVTEN
+459 DQLDVSTAVFVTEN

>member
-7 SLAQAPKSA
+7 SLAQTAKPAAAA
-16 TASVSVGEFETI
+16 TSGGESETVSL
-28 SSSDNDFS
+28 SDNDFS

-42 IDDSAINVEMI
+42 IDDSAINAEMI

-62 YSGMT
+62 HRGMT
-67 DISTADNGTTDIS
+67 DISTANSGMS
-80 TTDISATDIS
+80 DIS
-90 TSTEIPVSDPT
+90 TSTDIPVSDSI
-101 AVNATDEPL
+101 AVNATDESL

-135 LTQSNQQLKSEFSTD
+135 LTQSNQQLKFDVTSD
-150 DNMVNSSGNNLPLSA
+150 ANAVNSSGNSLPPSA
-165 TPITETVLI
+165 IPLTDTVLI
-174 DGVPTSSQPATSTLT
+174 DGVAISSQLATSTS
-189 MPASTTSAAM
+189 ASTTS
-199 IPATAVT
+199 ITPATAVT
-206 NSAGLASQASQAS
+206 NSAVLASQA
-219 QVAMLVDDS
+219 AMLADDS
-228 HGQNAGAEGDIGVNN
+228 QGQNAGAESDVSVNN
-243 LPPPVTTASL
+243 SPPSITTTAL
-253 SSAAVTPTLET
+253 SSTAVTPTSEA
-264 LLNMP
+264 LLNMS
-269 AVDGSP
+269 AADSTS
-275 LLANGALSADES
+275 LLANGIVSADES
-287 RLHHNMNANVNVD
+287 RLHHNNMNANVNGD

-307 GLTST
+307 GLSPT
-312 SPNVL
+312 SPNAL
-317 KPEQSVVMNNVQS
+317 KPEQSAVMNNAQS

-382 VQFTVNNPQTRDIVE
+382 VQFTVNNHQTRDIVE

-425 QFAGHQNNSSAHSQS
+425 QFAGHQNNSSAQSQS

-447 TTTTEGQSMTES
+447 ATTAEGQSMIES
-459 DQRDVSTTVFVTEN
+459 DQLDVSTAVFVTEN

>member
-7 SLAQAPKSA
+7 SLAQTAKPTAAA
-16 TASVSVGEFETI
+16 TSGGESETVSL
-28 SSSDNDFS
+28 SDNDFS

-42 IDDSAINVEMI
+42 IDDSAINAEMI

-62 YSGMT
+62 HRGMT
-67 DISTADNGTTDIS
+67 DISTSTD
-80 TTDISATDIS
+80 
-90 TSTEIPVSDPT
+90 IPVSDSI
-101 AVNATDEPL
+101 AVNATDESL

-135 LTQSNQQLKSEFSTD
+135 LTQSNQQLKFDVTSD
-150 DNMVNSSGNNLPLSA
+150 ANAVNSIGNSLPPSA
-165 TPITETVLI
+165 IPLTDTVLI
-174 DGVPTSSQPATSTLT
+174 DGVATSAQPATSTLT
-189 MPASTTSAAM
+189 TVASTTSAAM
-199 IPATAVT
+199 TPVT
-206 NSAGLASQASQAS
+206 NSAVLASQA
-219 QVAMLVDDS
+219 AMLADDS
-228 HGQNAGAEGDIGVNN
+228 HGQNAGEESDVSVNN
-243 LPPPVTTASL
+243 SPLSVTTTAL
-253 SSAAVTPTLET
+253 SSTAVTPTSEM
-264 LLNMP
+264 LLNMS
-269 AVDGSP
+269 AADGVS
-275 LLANGALSADES
+275 LLANGALPADES
-287 RLHHNMNANVNVD
+287 RLHHNMNANVNGD

-307 GLTST
+307 GLSPT
-312 SPNVL
+312 SPNAL
-317 KPEQSVVMNNVQS
+317 KPEQSAVMNNAQS

-425 QFAGHQNNSSAHSQS
+425 QFAGHQNNSSAQSQS

-447 TTTTEGQSMTES
+447 ATTAEGQSMTES
-459 DQRDVSTTVFVTEN
+459 DQLDVSTAVFVTEN

>member
-7 SLAQAPKSA
+7 SLAQTAKPTAAA
-16 TASVSVGEFETI
+16 TSGGESETVSL
-28 SSSDNDFS
+28 SDNDFS

-42 IDDSAINVEMI
+42 IDDSAINAEMI

-62 YSGMT
+62 HRGMT
-67 DISTADNGTTDIS
+67 DISTANSGMS
-80 TTDISATDIS
+80 DIS
-90 TSTEIPVSDPT
+90 TSTDIPVSDSI
-101 AVNATDEPL
+101 AVNATDESL

-135 LTQSNQQLKSEFSTD
+135 LTQSNQQLKFDVTSD
-150 DNMVNSSGNNLPLSA
+150 ANAVNSSGNSLPPSA
-165 TPITETVLI
+165 IPLTDTVLI

-189 MPASTTSAAM
+189 TVASTTSAAM
-199 IPATAVT
+199 TPATAVT
-206 NSAGLASQASQAS
+206 
-219 QVAMLVDDS
+219 
-228 HGQNAGAEGDIGVNN
+228 
-243 LPPPVTTASL
+243 
-253 SSAAVTPTLET
+253 PTSEM
-264 LLNMP
+264 LLNMS
-269 AVDGSP
+269 AADSAS
-275 LLANGALSADES
+275 LLANGALAADES
-287 RLHHNMNANVNVD
+287 RLHHNMNANVNGD

-307 GLTST
+307 GLSPT
-312 SPNVL
+312 SPNAL
-317 KPEQSVVMNNVQS
+317 KPEQSAVMNNAQS

-425 QFAGHQNNSSAHSQS
+425 QFAGHQNNSSAQSQS

-447 TTTTEGQSMTES
+447 ATTAEGQSMTES
-459 DQRDVSTTVFVTEN
+459 DQLDVSTAVFVTEN

>member
-7 SLAQAPKSA
+7 SLAQTAKPAAAA
-16 TASVSVGEFETI
+16 TSGGESETVSL
-28 SSSDNDFS
+28 SDNDFS

-42 IDDSAINVEMI
+42 IDDSAINAEMI
-53 GTDSEINTS
+53 GTDSEINT
-62 YSGMT
+62 YHRGMT
-67 DISTADNGTTDIS
+67 DISTSTD
-80 TTDISATDIS
+80 
-90 TSTEIPVSDPT
+90 IPVSDSI
-101 AVNATDEPL
+101 AVNATDESL

-135 LTQSNQQLKSEFSTD
+135 LTQSNQQLKLNVTSD
-150 DNMVNSSGNNLPLSA
+150 ANAVNSSGNSLPPSA
-165 TPITETVLI
+165 ISLTDTVLI
-174 DGVPTSSQPATSTLT
+174 DGVATSAQLATSTST
-189 MPASTTSAAM
+189 SASTTS
-199 IPATAVT
+199 ITPATAVT
-206 NSAGLASQASQAS
+206 NSAVLASQA
-219 QVAMLVDDS
+219 AMLADDS
-228 HGQNAGAEGDIGVNN
+228 HGQNAGEESDISVNN
-243 LPPPVTTASL
+243 SPLSVTTTAL
-253 SSAAVTPTLET
+253 SSTAVTPTSEM
-264 LLNMP
+264 LLNMS
-269 AVDGSP
+269 AADSAS
-275 LLANGALSADES
+275 LLANGALPADES
-287 RLHHNMNANVNVD
+287 RLHHNMNANVNGD

-307 GLTST
+307 GLSPT
-312 SPNVL
+312 SPNAL
-317 KPEQSVVMNNVQS
+317 KPEQSAVMNNAQS

-425 QFAGHQNNSSAHSQS
+425 QFAGHQNNSSAQSQS

-447 TTTTEGQSMTES
+447 ATTAEGQSMTES
-459 DQRDVSTTVFVTEN
+459 DQLDVSTAVFVTEN

>member
-7 SLAQAPKSA
+7 SLAQTAKPAAAA
-16 TASVSVGEFETI
+16 TSGGESETVSL
-28 SSSDNDFS
+28 SDNDFS

-42 IDDSAINVEMI
+42 IDDSAINAEMI

-62 YSGMT
+62 HRGMT
-67 DISTADNGTTDIS
+67 DISTANSGMS
-80 TTDISATDIS
+80 DIS
-90 TSTEIPVSDPT
+90 TSTDIPVSDSI
-101 AVNATDEPL
+101 AVNATDESL

-135 LTQSNQQLKSEFSTD
+135 LTQSNQQLKFDVTSD
-150 DNMVNSSGNNLPLSA
+150 ANAVNSSGNSLPPSA
-165 TPITETVLI
+165 IPLTDTVLI

-189 MPASTTSAAM
+189 TVASTTSAAM
-199 IPATAVT
+199 TPATAVT
-206 NSAGLASQASQAS
+206 NSAVLASQA
-219 QVAMLVDDS
+219 AMLADDS
-228 HGQNAGAEGDIGVNN
+228 HGQNAGEESDISVNN
-243 LPPPVTTASL
+243 SPLSVTTTAL
-253 SSAAVTPTLET
+253 SSTAVTPTSEM
-264 LLNMP
+264 LLNMS
-269 AVDGSP
+269 AADGVS
-275 LLANGALSADES
+275 LLANGALPADES
-287 RLHHNMNANVNVD
+287 RLHHNMNANVNGD

-307 GLTST
+307 GLSPT
-312 SPNVL
+312 SPNAL
-317 KPEQSVVMNNVQS
+317 KPEQSAVMNNAQS

-382 VQFTVNNPQTRDIVE
+382 VQFTVNNHQTRDIVE

-425 QFAGHQNNSSAHSQS
+425 QFAGHQNNSSAQSQS

-447 TTTTEGQSMTES
+447 ATTAEGQSMTES
-459 DQRDVSTTVFVTEN
+459 DQLDVSTAVFVTEN

>member
-7 SLAQAPKSA
+7 SLAQTAKPAAAA
-16 TASVSVGEFETI
+16 TSGGESETVSL
-28 SSSDNDFS
+28 SDNDFS

-42 IDDSAINVEMI
+42 IDDSAINAEMI

-62 YSGMT
+62 HRGMT
-67 DISTADNGTTDIS
+67 DISTSTD
-80 TTDISATDIS
+80 
-90 TSTEIPVSDPT
+90 IPVSDSI
-101 AVNATDEPL
+101 AVNATDESL

-135 LTQSNQQLKSEFSTD
+135 LTQSNQQLKLDVTSD
-150 DNMVNSSGNNLPLSA
+150 ANAVNSSGNSLPPSA
-165 TPITETVLI
+165 ISLTDTVLI
-174 DGVPTSSQPATSTLT
+174 DGVATSAQLATSTST
-189 MPASTTSAAM
+189 SASTTS
-199 IPATAVT
+199 ITPATAVT
-206 NSAGLASQASQAS
+206 NSAVLASQA
-219 QVAMLVDDS
+219 AMLADDS
-228 HGQNAGAEGDIGVNN
+228 HGQNAGEESDISVNN
-243 LPPPVTTASL
+243 SPLSVTTTAL
-253 SSAAVTPTLET
+253 SSTAVTPTSEM
-264 LLNMP
+264 LLNMS
-269 AVDGSP
+269 AADSAS
-275 LLANGALSADES
+275 LLANGALAADES
-287 RLHHNMNANVNVD
+287 RLHHNMNANVNGD

-307 GLTST
+307 GLSPT
-312 SPNVL
+312 SPNAL
-317 KPEQSVVMNNVQS
+317 KPEQSAVMNNAQS

-382 VQFTVNNPQTRDIVE
+382 VQFTVNNHQTRDIVE

-425 QFAGHQNNSSAHSQS
+425 QFAGHQNDSSAQSQS

-447 TTTTEGQSMTES
+447 ATTAEGQSMTES
-459 DQRDVSTTVFVTEN
+459 DQLDVSTAVFVTEN

>member
-7 SLAQAPKSA
+7 SLAQTAKPTAAA
-16 TASVSVGEFETI
+16 TSGGESETVSL
-28 SSSDNDFS
+28 SDNDFS

-42 IDDSAINVEMI
+42 IDDSAINAEMI

-62 YSGMT
+62 HRGMT
-67 DISTADNGTTDIS
+67 DISTSTD
-80 TTDISATDIS
+80 
-90 TSTEIPVSDPT
+90 IPVSDSI
-101 AVNATDEPL
+101 AVNATDESL

-135 LTQSNQQLKSEFSTD
+135 LTQSNQQLKLNVTSD
-150 DNMVNSSGNNLPLSA
+150 ANAVNSSGNSLPPSA
-165 TPITETVLI
+165 ISLTDTVLI
-174 DGVPTSSQPATSTLT
+174 DGVATSAQLATSTST
-189 MPASTTSAAM
+189 STTS
-199 IPATAVT
+199 ITPATAVT
-206 NSAGLASQASQAS
+206 NSAVLAS
-219 QVAMLVDDS
+219 QVAMLADDS
-228 HGQNAGAEGDIGVNN
+228 HGQNAGEESDVSVNN
-243 LPPPVTTASL
+243 SPLSVTTTAL
-253 SSAAVTPTLET
+253 SSTAVTPTSEM
-264 LLNMP
+264 LLNMS
-269 AVDGSP
+269 AADGVS
-275 LLANGALSADES
+275 LLANGALPADES
-287 RLHHNMNANVNVD
+287 RLHHNMNANVNGD

-307 GLTST
+307 GLSPT
-312 SPNVL
+312 SPNAL
-317 KPEQSVVMNNVQS
+317 KPEQSAVMNNAQS

-425 QFAGHQNNSSAHSQS
+425 QFAGHQNNSSAQSQS

-447 TTTTEGQSMTES
+447 ATTAEGQSMTES
-459 DQRDVSTTVFVTEN
+459 DQLDVSTAVFVTEN

>member
-7 SLAQAPKSA
+7 SLAQTAKPAAAA
-16 TASVSVGEFETI
+16 TSGGESETVSL
-28 SSSDNDFS
+28 SDNDFS

-42 IDDSAINVEMI
+42 IDDSAINAEMI

-62 YSGMT
+62 HRGMT
-67 DISTADNGTTDIS
+67 DISTSTD
-80 TTDISATDIS
+80 
-90 TSTEIPVSDPT
+90 IPVSDSI
-101 AVNATDEPL
+101 AVNATDESL

-135 LTQSNQQLKSEFSTD
+135 LTQSNQQLKLNVTSD
-150 DNMVNSSGNNLPLSA
+150 ANAVNSSGNSLPPSA
-165 TPITETVLI
+165 ISLTDTVLI
-174 DGVPTSSQPATSTLT
+174 DGVATSAQLATSTST
-189 MPASTTSAAM
+189 STSTSTTS
-199 IPATAVT
+199 ITPATAVT
-206 NSAGLASQASQAS
+206 NSAVLASQA
-219 QVAMLVDDS
+219 AMLADDS
-228 HGQNAGAEGDIGVNN
+228 HGQNAGEESDISVNN
-243 LPPPVTTASL
+243 SPLSVTTTAL
-253 SSAAVTPTLET
+253 SSTAVTPTSEM
-264 LLNMP
+264 LLNMS
-269 AVDGSP
+269 AADSAS
-275 LLANGALSADES
+275 LLANGALAADES
-287 RLHHNMNANVNVD
+287 RLHHNMNANVNGD

-307 GLTST
+307 GLSPT
-312 SPNVL
+312 SPNAL
-317 KPEQSVVMNNVQS
+317 KPEQSAVMNNAQS

-382 VQFTVNNPQTRDIVE
+382 VQFTVNNHQTRDIVE

-425 QFAGHQNNSSAHSQS
+425 QFAGHQNNSSAQSQS

-447 TTTTEGQSMTES
+447 ATTAEGQSMTES
-459 DQRDVSTTVFVTEN
+459 DQLDVSTAVFVTEN

>member
-7 SLAQAPKSA
+7 SLAQTAKPAAAA
-16 TASVSVGEFETI
+16 TSGGESETVSL
-28 SSSDNDFS
+28 SDNDFS

-42 IDDSAINVEMI
+42 IDDSAINAEMI

-62 YSGMT
+62 HRGMT
-67 DISTADNGTTDIS
+67 DISTADSGM
-80 TTDISATDIS
+80 TDIS
-90 TSTEIPVSDPT
+90 TSTDIPVSDSI
-101 AVNATDEPL
+101 AVNATDESL

-135 LTQSNQQLKSEFSTD
+135 LTQSNQQLKFDVTSD
-150 DNMVNSSGNNLPLSA
+150 ANAVNSIGNSLPPSA
-165 TPITETVLI
+165 IPLTDTVLI
-174 DGVPTSSQPATSTLT
+174 DGVATSAQPATSTLT
-189 MPASTTSAAM
+189 TVASTTSAAM
-199 IPATAVT
+199 TPVT
-206 NSAGLASQASQAS
+206 NSAVLASQA
-219 QVAMLVDDS
+219 AMLADDS
-228 HGQNAGAEGDIGVNN
+228 HGQNAGEESDVSVNN
-243 LPPPVTTASL
+243 SPLSVTTTAL
-253 SSAAVTPTLET
+253 SSTAVTPTSEM
-264 LLNMP
+264 LLNMS
-269 AVDGSP
+269 AADGVS
-275 LLANGALSADES
+275 LLANGALPADES
-287 RLHHNMNANVNVD
+287 RLHHNMNANVNGD

-307 GLTST
+307 GLSPT
-312 SPNVL
+312 SPNAL
-317 KPEQSVVMNNVQS
+317 KPEQSAVMNNAQS

-425 QFAGHQNNSSAHSQS
+425 QFAGHQNNSSAQSQS

-447 TTTTEGQSMTES
+447 ATTAEGQSMTES
-459 DQRDVSTTVFVTEN
+459 DQLDVSTAVFVTEN

>member
-7 SLAQAPKSA
+7 SLAQTAKPAAAA
-16 TASVSVGEFETI
+16 TSGGESETVSL
-28 SSSDNDFS
+28 SDNDFS

-42 IDDSAINVEMI
+42 IDDSAINAEMI

-62 YSGMT
+62 HRGMT
-67 DISTADNGTTDIS
+67 DISTSTD
-80 TTDISATDIS
+80 
-90 TSTEIPVSDPT
+90 IPVSDSI
-101 AVNATDEPL
+101 AVNATDESL

-135 LTQSNQQLKSEFSTD
+135 LTQSNQQLKLNVTSD
-150 DNMVNSSGNNLPLSA
+150 ANAVNSSGNSLPPSA
-165 TPITETVLI
+165 ISLTDTVLI

-189 MPASTTSAAM
+189 TVASTTSAAM
-199 IPATAVT
+199 TPATAVT
-206 NSAGLASQASQAS
+206 NSAVLASQA
-219 QVAMLVDDS
+219 AMLADDS
-228 HGQNAGAEGDIGVNN
+228 HGQNAGEESDISVNN
-243 LPPPVTTASL
+243 SPLSVTTTAL
-253 SSAAVTPTLET
+253 SSTAVTPTSEM
-264 LLNMP
+264 LLNMS
-269 AVDGSP
+269 AADSAS
-275 LLANGALSADES
+275 LLANGALAADES
-287 RLHHNMNANVNVD
+287 RLHHNMNANVNGD

-307 GLTST
+307 GLSPT
-312 SPNVL
+312 SPNAL
-317 KPEQSVVMNNVQS
+317 KPEQSAVMNNAQS

-382 VQFTVNNPQTRDIVE
+382 VQFTVNNHQTRDIVE

-425 QFAGHQNNSSAHSQS
+425 QFAGHQNNSSAQSQS

-447 TTTTEGQSMTES
+447 ATTAEGQSMTES
-459 DQRDVSTTVFVTEN
+459 DQLDVSTAVFVTEN

>member
-7 SLAQAPKSA
+7 SLAQTAKPAAAA
-16 TASVSVGEFETI
+16 TSGGESETVSL
-28 SSSDNDFS
+28 SDNDFS

-42 IDDSAINVEMI
+42 IDDSAINAEMI

-62 YSGMT
+62 HRGMT
-67 DISTADNGTTDIS
+67 DISTSTD
-80 TTDISATDIS
+80 
-90 TSTEIPVSDPT
+90 IPVSDSI
-101 AVNATDEPL
+101 AVNATDEAL

-135 LTQSNQQLKSEFSTD
+135 LTQSNQQLKLNVTSD
-150 DNMVNSSGNNLPLSA
+150 ANAVNSSGNSLPPSA
-165 TPITETVLI
+165 ISLTDTVLI
-174 DGVPTSSQPATSTLT
+174 DGVATSAQLATSTST
-189 MPASTTSAAM
+189 STTS
-199 IPATAVT
+199 ITPATAVT
-206 NSAGLASQASQAS
+206 NSAVLASQA
-219 QVAMLVDDS
+219 AMLADDS
-228 HGQNAGAEGDIGVNN
+228 HGQNAGEESDISVNN
-243 LPPPVTTASL
+243 SPLSVTTTAL
-253 SSAAVTPTLET
+253 SSTAVTPTSEM
-264 LLNMP
+264 LLNMS
-269 AVDGSP
+269 AADSAS
-275 LLANGALSADES
+275 LLANGALAADES
-287 RLHHNMNANVNVD
+287 RLHHNMNANVNGD

-307 GLTST
+307 GLSPT
-312 SPNVL
+312 SPNAL
-317 KPEQSVVMNNVQS
+317 KPEQSAVMNNAQS

-382 VQFTVNNPQTRDIVE
+382 VQFTVNNHQTRDIVE

-425 QFAGHQNNSSAHSQS
+425 QFAGHQNNSSAQSQS

-447 TTTTEGQSMTES
+447 ATTAEGQSMTES
-459 DQRDVSTTVFVTEN
+459 DQLDVSTAVFVTEN

>member
-1 MNLFNV
+1 
-7 SLAQAPKSA
+7 
-16 TASVSVGEFETI
+16 
-28 SSSDNDFS
+28 
-36 QQYQQA
+36 
-42 IDDSAINVEMI
+42 
-53 GTDSEINTS
+53 
-62 YSGMT
+62 
-67 DISTADNGTTDIS
+67 
-80 TTDISATDIS
+80 
-90 TSTEIPVSDPT
+90 
-101 AVNATDEPL
+101 
-110 VSADSITIVDDAT
+110 
-123 ELMAAGNVFLQQ
+123 
-135 LTQSNQQLKSEFSTD
+135 
-150 DNMVNSSGNNLPLSA
+150 
-165 TPITETVLI
+165 
-174 DGVPTSSQPATSTLT
+174 
-189 MPASTTSAAM
+189 
-199 IPATAVT
+199 
-206 NSAGLASQASQAS
+206 
-219 QVAMLVDDS
+219 MLVDDS

-307 GLTST
+307 GLTPT

>member
-7 SLAQAPKSA
+7 SLAQTAKPTSA
-16 TASVSVGEFETI
+16 ATSGGESETVSL
-28 SSSDNDFS
+28 SDNDFS

-42 IDDSAINVEMI
+42 IDDSAINAEMI

-62 YSGMT
+62 HRGMT
-67 DISTADNGTTDIS
+67 DISTANSGMS
-80 TTDISATDIS
+80 DIS
-90 TSTEIPVSDPT
+90 TSTDIPVSDSI
-101 AVNATDEPL
+101 AVNATDESL

-135 LTQSNQQLKSEFSTD
+135 LTQSNQQLKFDVTSD
-150 DNMVNSSGNNLPLSA
+150 ANVVNSSGNSLPPSA
-165 TPITETVLI
+165 IPLTDTVLI

-189 MPASTTSAAM
+189 TSASTTS
-199 IPATAVT
+199 ITPATAVT
-206 NSAGLASQASQAS
+206 NSAVLASQA
-219 QVAMLVDDS
+219 AMLADDS
-228 HGQNAGAEGDIGVNN
+228 HGQNAGEESDISVNN
-243 LPPPVTTASL
+243 SPLSVTTTAL
-253 SSAAVTPTLET
+253 SSTAVTPTSEM
-264 LLNMP
+264 LLNMS
-269 AVDGSP
+269 AADSAS
-275 LLANGALSADES
+275 LLANGALAADES
-287 RLHHNMNANVNVD
+287 RLHHNMNANVNGD

-307 GLTST
+307 GLSPT
-312 SPNVL
+312 SPNAL
-317 KPEQSVVMNNVQS
+317 KPEQSAVMNNAQS

-374 SINQDQAS
+374 SIIQDQAS

-425 QFAGHQNNSSAHSQS
+425 QFAGHQNNSSAQSQS

-447 TTTTEGQSMTES
+447 TTTAEGQSMTES
-459 DQRDVSTTVFVTEN
+459 DQLDVSTAVFVTEN

>member
-7 SLAQAPKSA
+7 SLAQTAKPAAAA
-16 TASVSVGEFETI
+16 TSGGESETVSL
-28 SSSDNDFS
+28 SDNDFS

-42 IDDSAINVEMI
+42 IDDSAINAEMI

-62 YSGMT
+62 HRGMT
-67 DISTADNGTTDIS
+67 DISTSTD
-80 TTDISATDIS
+80 
-90 TSTEIPVSDPT
+90 IPVSDSI
-101 AVNATDEPL
+101 AVNATDESL

-135 LTQSNQQLKSEFSTD
+135 LTQSNQQLKLDVTSD
-150 DNMVNSSGNNLPLSA
+150 ANAVNSSGNSLPPSA
-165 TPITETVLI
+165 ISLTDTVLI
-174 DGVPTSSQPATSTLT
+174 DGVATSSQLATLTSTST
-189 MPASTTSAAM
+189 SASTTS
-199 IPATAVT
+199 ITPATAVT
-206 NSAGLASQASQAS
+206 NSAVLASQA
-219 QVAMLVDDS
+219 AMLADDS
-228 HGQNAGAEGDIGVNN
+228 HGQNAGAESDIGVNN
-243 LPPPVTTASL
+243 SPLSVTTTAL
-253 SSAAVTPTLET
+253 SSTAVTPTSEM
-264 LLNMP
+264 LLNMS
-269 AVDGSP
+269 AADSAS
-275 LLANGALSADES
+275 LLANGALAADES
-287 RLHHNMNANVNVD
+287 RLHHNMNANVNGD

-307 GLTST
+307 GLSPT
-312 SPNVL
+312 SPNAL
-317 KPEQSVVMNNVQS
+317 KPEQSAVMNNAQS

-382 VQFTVNNPQTRDIVE
+382 VQFTVNNHQTRDIVE

-425 QFAGHQNNSSAHSQS
+425 QFAGHQNNSSAQSQS

-447 TTTTEGQSMTES
+447 ATTAEGQSMTES
-459 DQRDVSTTVFVTEN
+459 DQLDVSTTVFVTEN